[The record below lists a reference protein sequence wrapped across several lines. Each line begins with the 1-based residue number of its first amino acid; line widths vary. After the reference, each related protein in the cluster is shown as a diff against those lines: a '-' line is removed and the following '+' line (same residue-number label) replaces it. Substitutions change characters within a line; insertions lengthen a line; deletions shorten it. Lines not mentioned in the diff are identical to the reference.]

1 MRSITEFASDKLFVL
16 LSFREHQELTY
27 HADDM
32 CCWSLTAVFFN
43 IVCSQVLGELQSAD
57 DLRKQWLA
65 VALRDVLLQQFPSL
79 RVAYIDLQNLS
90 AVAVAAAAE
99 QEARAVAATEPP
111 QQPLRNRTKDKNR
124 TELLRQY
131 SVLLVGKA
139 ENKAVRGAQK
149 YVAVEEYRVR
159 LPVNLEGSNGVVCG
173 EGKPENQNHA
183 IIFCHGE
190 TVQTI
195 DCNQDGYL
203 AEALKLPNLLAEFK
217 KHGPLG
223 DGAAP
228 GPALVGFREW
238 VFSEDSGALG
248 VFAAA
253 TERSFGTT
261 VQRVMHNPGGVRF
274 HYGHPDVW
282 DKIFTMTN
290 GSVSKANKGLH
301 VSEDV
306 FGGYNVLLRGR
317 DVIFVDYH
325 AVGKGRDMG
334 FETINTF
341 EAKVREGWYSV
352 V

>member
-1 MRSITEFASDKLFVL
+1 M
-16 LSFREHQELTY
+16 
-27 HADDM
+27 
-32 CCWSLTAVFFN
+32 
-43 IVCSQVLGELQSAD
+43 CSQVLGELQSAD

-65 VALRDVLLQQFPSL
+65 VGLREVLLQRFPTL
-79 RVAYIDLQNLS
+79 RVAYIDLENIS
-90 AVAVAAAAE
+90 ASILAVGGA
-99 QEARAVAATEPP
+99 QQQQQQQQ
-111 QQPLRNRTKDKNR
+111 QQPVRNRTKSKDKDK

-131 SVLLVGKA
+131 SVLLRGKRVMDA
-139 ENKAVRGAQK
+139 KKATK
-149 YVAVEEYRVR
+149 YVPEEHYRVR
-159 LPVNLEGSNGVVCG
+159 LPINLEGSNGVVCG

-183 IIFCHGE
+183 IIFCHSE

-195 DCNQDGYL
+195 DCNQDCYL
-203 AEALKLPNLLAEFK
+203 AEAFKLPNLLAEFK
-217 KHGPLG
+217 K
-223 DGAAP
+223 DKRASDP

-253 TERSFGTT
+253 TEKSFGTT

-282 DKIFTMTN
+282 DKQFTMTN
-290 GSVSKANKGLH
+290 GGVSKANKGIH

-306 FGGYNVLLRGR
+306 FGGYNVMLRGR
-317 DVIFVDYH
+317 DIAFVDFH

-341 EAKVREGWYSV
+341 EAKVREWKLCSII
-352 V
+352 